1 MPINRC
7 QRSKLLHKRSG
18 HSRAVVGWS
27 RPPRLK
33 CAVHETKFHFVPIS
47 WTLSF
52 FIIIISWHLE
62 SRGEHNGKD
71 EPRTQLT
78 IGRSAQEAGSERRL
92 QLVIKFYIAASR
104 EKVNLE
110 PRLSVFSLQCSVA
123 YNGWFKSQLP
133 ERYVK
138 PYPMSEN
145 ISD

>member
-1 MPINRC
+1 MPYGTDSREVNYY
-7 QRSKLLHKRSG
+7 KRSG
-18 HSRAVVGWS
+18 PSRAVVGWS
-27 RPPRLK
+27 RPPRMK
-33 CAVHETKFHFVPIS
+33 CAVHETKLHFVPIS
-47 WTLSF
+47 RTRSF

-78 IGRSAQEAGSERRL
+78 FGRSAQQAGSERRL

-110 PRLSVFSLQCSVA
+110 PRLSVFSLQCSLA

-133 ERYVK
+133 ARYVK